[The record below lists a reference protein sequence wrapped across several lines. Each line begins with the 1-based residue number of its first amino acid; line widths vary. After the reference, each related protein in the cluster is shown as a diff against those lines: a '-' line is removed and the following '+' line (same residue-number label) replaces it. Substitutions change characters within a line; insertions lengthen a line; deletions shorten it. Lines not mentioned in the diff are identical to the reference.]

1 MFAFLYCVLG
11 VCSPVPTQEWFAE
24 DVFGCSVRRVDGT
37 SSLFSGELQG
47 SHPEMRGLLPLGVN
61 QSRPQLVSTVLQHSM
76 SWVMLVYSQPLPDIK
91 LLRSMLE
98 LPFSKIRFKHKGS
111 CVLFKSCN

>member
-1 MFAFLYCVLG
+1 M
-11 VCSPVPTQEWFAE
+11 
-24 DVFGCSVRRVDGT
+24 GT
-37 SSLFSGELQG
+37 SSLFSGGLQG